1 MIVFNYQKNSQNGAI
16 KLEIKLIY
24 FNQPFWRAEVARLPL
39 FMSKI
44 EFEDFRITDDDLTY
58 LKAHGK
64 LKDGAS
70 IPFRQLPVLV
80 VDGESVAQSA
90 GIARICGK
98 LSGMYPENIIEAGK
112 VDQIIDTVTDI
123 NEMLNPSMREDDPM
137 IKKKMRAE
145 LSNDAL
151 PRYFGYLE
159 EILEANNSGWFVGDD
174 MTIADI
180 AVWSLIGWI
189 AQGVLD
195 DIPADLPKSF
205 ERLTHLYNQISQKPK
220 VQEWKRMTYSYEE
233 SATGEYNYHV
243 PDKI

>member
-1 MIVFNYQKNSQNGAI
+1 MK
-16 KLEIKLIY
+16 IKLIY
-24 FNQPFWRAEVARLPL
+24 FDMPFWRAEVARLPL
-39 FMSKI
+39 FMSNI
-44 EFEDFRITDDDLTY
+44 EFEDFRITSDDNRY
-58 LKAHGK
+58 LKENGM
-64 LKDGAS
+64 LKDGTI

-80 VDGESVAQSA
+80 AKGQSIAQTGA
-90 GIARICGK
+90 IARICGK
-98 LSGMYPENIIEAGK
+98 LSGMYPKDVIEAGR

-123 NEMLNPSMREDDPM
+123 NELLNPSMREDDPV
-137 IKKKMRAE
+137 IKKQMRAA

-151 PRYFGYLE
+151 PKYFGYLE

-180 AVWSLIGWI
+180 AVWSLLGWI

-195 DIPADLPKSF
+195 DIPTDLPKSF

-220 VQEWKRMTYSYEE
+220 VQEWKKMTYSYEE

>member
-1 MIVFNYQKNSQNGAI
+1 MDLKI
-16 KLEIKLIY
+16 IY
-24 FNQPFWRAEVARLPL
+24 LDLPFWRAEVARITL
-39 FMSKI
+39 FIADIK
-44 EFEDFRITDDDLTY
+44 FDDFRINSEEFNY
-58 LKAHGK
+58 LQENGK
-64 LKDGAS
+64 LKDGTL
-70 IPFRQLPVLV
+70 IPFCQLPVLV
-80 VDGESVAQSA
+80 INGQSIAQTG

-98 LSGMYPENIIEAGK
+98 LSGMYPEDMIEAGE

-123 NEMLNPSMREDDPM
+123 NELLNPSMRENDQA
-137 IKKKMRAE
+137 KKKEMRAE
-145 LSNDAL
+145 LTNHDL
-151 PRYFGYLE
+151 PKYFGYLE

-180 AVWSLIGWI
+180 AVWSLLGWI

-195 DIPADLPKSF
+195 DIPTDLPKSF

-220 VQEWKRMTYSYEE
+220 VQEWKKMTYSYEE

>member
-1 MIVFNYQKNSQNGAI
+1 MK
-16 KLEIKLIY
+16 IKLIY
-24 FNQPFWRAEVARLPL
+24 FDMPFWRAEVARLPL
-39 FMSKI
+39 FMSNI
-44 EFEDFRITDDDLTY
+44 EFEDFRITSDDNRY
-58 LKAHGK
+58 LKENGK
-64 LKDGAS
+64 LKDGTI

-80 VDGESVAQSA
+80 AKGQSIAQTGA
-90 GIARICGK
+90 IARICGK
-98 LSGMYPENIIEAGK
+98 LSGMYPKDMIEAGR

-123 NEMLNPSMREDDPM
+123 NELLNPSMRENNPA
-137 IKKKMRAE
+137 IKKQMRIE
-145 LSNDAL
+145 LSNGTL
-151 PRYFGYLE
+151 PKYFGCLE

-195 DIPADLPKSF
+195 DIPTDLPKSF

-220 VQEWKRMTYSYEE
+220 VQEWKKMTYSYEE
-233 SATGEYNYHV
+233 SVSGEYNYHV